1 MLLSIVIPAY
11 NAERFIEKTLSLLIS
26 QGLTETEVIVV
37 NDGSKDKTRE
47 IVENI
52 AKNNTA
58 IKLIN
63 QENKGESG
71 ARNSGIQAATGE
83 YIYFLDCDDSLKDG
97 SLDYFRKTINSNP
110 DKDMYAFGYVSN
122 ENGVEKDYSNKKFSS
137 CDFSKDE
144 FLKLYLSKHINTH
157 ICSFITRKKILNL
170 ANAKFQLGLRIGED
184 IDYILRLYP
193 RLDSIHYESR
203 KCYIYQIR
211 GDSIMQGY
219 KNYSVAQYHSF
230 EVRRD
235 IVLNDFY
242 QNDELKNFSN
252 FWIENQLIS
261 NIFYYLRS
269 SFKDKNIT
277 NNLINDCDLFKRSIS
292 KTHGALKN
300 KFAIMIF
307 KLLPIKKLLK
317 ISK

>member
-11 NAERFIEKTLSLLIS
+11 NAERFIEKTLALLIS
-26 QGLTETEVIVV
+26 QGLTETEVIVI
-37 NDGSKDKTRE
+37 NDGSKDKTRQ

-52 AKNNTA
+52 SKNNSA

-83 YIYFLDCDDSLKDG
+83 YIYFLDCDDSLKEG
-97 SLDYFRKTINSNP
+97 SLDFFRQTIISHPN
-110 DKDMYAFGYVSN
+110 KDMYAFGYVSN
-122 ENGVEKDYSNKKFSS
+122 ENGVEKDYSNKLYESVDFDREKFI
-137 CDFSKDE
+137 
-144 FLKLYLSKHINTH
+144 KLYLSKHINTH
-157 ICSFITRKKILNL
+157 ICSFITKKDVLIL

-242 QNDELKNFSN
+242 QNTELKNFSN

-269 SFKDKNIT
+269 SFKDTNIT
-277 NNLINDCDLFKRSIS
+277 NSLINDCDLFKLSIS

-300 KFAIMIF
+300 KFAIMFF